1 MLINIWRWNHWEVR
15 EGVLEMLMKRGLV
28 TETTGWV
35 LSSEMAYF
43 KSEVLPKDNFMHWK
57 LSIMGDHCCCHGAC
71 WSDIARHFYVH
82 VHPCLSQGH
91 LTGNAPSWPSR
102 WRWSTAQW
110 GRDLLLKIKMTASVG
125 QMWLA
130 RLWSTDKTG
139 CHLQEAWAALLG
151 TQQLGAK
158 PPEGVTLV
166 RVMHVSSA
174 QL

>member
-57 LSIMGDHCCCHGAC
+57 LTIMGDHCCCHGAC
-71 WSDIARHFYVH
+71 WSDVASHFYVR

-130 RLWSTDKTG
+130 RLWSTAKTG
-139 CHLQEAWAALLG
+139 CHPQEAWAAPLG

-158 PPEGVTLV
+158 PPKGVTLV
-166 RVMHVSSA
+166 RIMHVSSA